1 MCIFAVAPLVGAW
14 IEIKSSTRPQRSHF
28 VAPLVGAWIEI
39 GMSVRMHDVTPVAP
53 LVGAWIE
60 IEDSIGNDDLDS
72 RRSSCRSVDC
82 IPNRTGRTFSYVVN

>member
-1 MCIFAVAPLVGAW
+1 MCKDADGNDY
-14 IEIKSSTRPQRSHF
+14 

>member
-1 MCIFAVAPLVGAW
+1 MKSSSLATVTSSVLVAPLVGAW
-14 IEIKSSTRPQRSHF
+14 IEISGRTASLPAS
-28 VAPLVGAWIEI
+28 
-39 GMSVRMHDVTPVAP
+39 PVAP

>member
-1 MCIFAVAPLVGAW
+1 MCKDADGN
-14 IEIKSSTRPQRSHF
+14 
-28 VAPLVGAWIEI
+28 
-39 GMSVRMHDVTPVAP
+39 DYVAP

>member
-1 MCIFAVAPLVGAW
+1 MKFIGTNH
-14 IEIKSSTRPQRSHF
+14 SGGTST